1 MNFQLQN
8 YTLLYLLGLQNKTQ
22 LRYNNNLCLIFEKQ
36 MLKQIGFKR
45 YIFHH
50 VMSFSVFSLIA
61 PLM

>member
-8 YTLLYLLGLQNKTQ
+8 YILLYLLGLQNKTQ

-36 MLKQIGFKR
+36 MLKQTGFKR